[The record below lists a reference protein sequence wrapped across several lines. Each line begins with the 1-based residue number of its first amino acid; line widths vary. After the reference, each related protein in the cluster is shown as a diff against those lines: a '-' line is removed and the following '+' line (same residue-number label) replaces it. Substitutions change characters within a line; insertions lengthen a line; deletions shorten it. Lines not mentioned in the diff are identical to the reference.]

1 MYDLDVLVPVDEPL
15 VEMNAPVITETS
27 RAIGGNIASLV
38 DDGSTLEMGIGRI
51 PHAVLEFL
59 GGKKDLGIHTE
70 MVTDA
75 VIDMIESG
83 IITGAQKTTDRGK
96 VVTSFAMGTKRLY
109 DYVDNNPM
117 FSFNP
122 TEYVNDPFVIGQQH
136 KMVAINT
143 ALEIDLTGQVCA
155 DSLGTKFYSGI
166 GGQVDFNRGAAR
178 SAGWLTCTARA
189 CRSGRWLSSAS
200 PTPIFVRNC

>member
-1 MYDLDVLVPVDEPL
+1 
-15 VEMNAPVITETS
+15 
-27 RAIGGNIASLV
+27 
-38 DDGSTLEMGIGRI
+38 
-51 PHAVLEFL
+51 
-59 GGKKDLGIHTE
+59 

-75 VIDMIESG
+75 VIDMIEAG
-83 IITGAQKTTDRGK
+83 IITGALKTTDRGK

-109 DYVDNNPM
+109 DYVDNNPV

-122 TEYVNDPFVIGQQH
+122 TEYVNDTFVIGQQN

-166 GGQVDFNRGAAR
+166 GG
-178 SAGWLTCTARA
+178 
-189 CRSGRWLSSAS
+189 
-200 PTPIFVRNC
+200 